1 MNLSLILLFIF
12 EVRASPLQRSKR
24 DLISWNKLLNHSSR
38 LRLAHVKEAIENERK
53 PADTEM
59 TYLERIKT
67 FLYKKKQTEISE
79 DEIVEPVVRVIID
92 H

>member
-12 EVRASPLQRSKR
+12 DVWASPLQRSKR

-53 PADTEM
+53 PAGNEK

-67 FLYKKKQTEISE
+67 FLYKKKQIETIE
-79 DEIVEPVVRVIID
+79 DEIVEPVVRVIIES
-92 H
+92 